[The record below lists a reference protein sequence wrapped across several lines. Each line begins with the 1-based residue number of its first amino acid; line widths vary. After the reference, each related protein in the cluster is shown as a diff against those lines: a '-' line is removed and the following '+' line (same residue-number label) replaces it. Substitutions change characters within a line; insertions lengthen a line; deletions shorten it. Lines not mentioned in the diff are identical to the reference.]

1 VVLYLFLFPLFFFLV
16 PYFLFAITLMFMSE
30 TALITGAAKRVGR
43 ALVLHLASL
52 GWNIAIHY
60 NSSETE
66 AKQFLEELANSF
78 PHQQFGIFKADLN
91 RSDEVENLIPQVIQA
106 MGPIDLLINN
116 ASIFEPARLEKT
128 SAELL
133 ERQMNVNFKA
143 PFILMRDFSR
153 LSKSGLIINFVDTRI
168 VTNQSSFAAYSIAKK
183 ALWELTKMAALE
195 FGPGIRV
202 NAIAP
207 GLTLPPEEKGEDY
220 LLKLAG
226 NIAMKR
232 PGGLE
237 PILKS
242 LDYILN
248 NDYLTGQLLFCDGGE
263 NLGLTN

>member
-1 VVLYLFLFPLFFFLV
+1 
-16 PYFLFAITLMFMSE
+16 MSK
-30 TALITGAAKRVGR
+30 TALITGGARRIGKAM
-43 ALVLHLASL
+43 VLHLANQ

-60 NSSETE
+60 NTSAEE
-66 AKQFLEELANSF
+66 AILFRDKLVESY
-78 PHQQFGIFKADLN
+78 PRQQFELFKADLN
-91 RSDEVENLIPQVIQA
+91 STVELEMLIPQVVKT
-106 MGPIDLLINN
+106 MGNLDLLINN
-116 ASIFEPARLEKT
+116 ASVFEKDSFVHT
-128 SAELL
+128 STELL
-133 ERQMNVNFKA
+133 DLQMNINFRA
-143 PFILMRDFSR
+143 PFILGRDFAK
-153 LSKSGLIINFVDTRI
+153 LVKKGLIINFTDTRI
-168 VTNQSSFAAYSIAKK
+168 VTNKSNFAAYSLSKK
-183 ALWELTKMAALE
+183 LLWELTKMEALE
-195 FGPGIRV
+195 LGPDIRV

-207 GLTLPPEEKGEDY
+207 GLTLPPEEKDDDY